1 MKKLLSTML
10 IAVLAIFMLGTISNA
25 TTKAELK
32 NYILSEKTIAGKT
45 YVIRDADKVKLEKL
59 FANNDV
65 TDEQATK
72 VKEIAEKALN
82 YMSEN
87 GASSPDELKTKAQKQ
102 QLLAYAQEAASVL
115 GLTVNYDTSAKRLD
129 VYRDGKFID
138 SFSWGVLKTTDSTGT
153 TKTVVTTEPKL
164 GKTGATN
171 YIYAIAAGL
180 VLIAGT
186 TLVIA
191 RKKNASINA

>member
-1 MKKLLSTML
+1 MKKVLSTML

-25 TTKAELK
+25 TTKAELES
-32 NYILSEKTIAGKT
+32 YMLSEKTIGGKT
-45 YVIRDADKVKLEKL
+45 YVIRDTDKVKLEKL
-59 FANNDV
+59 FANNNI

-72 VKEIAEKALN
+72 IKAVADKAIAFMN
-82 YMSEN
+82 EN
-87 GASSPDELKTKAQKQ
+87 GASTPDELKTTAQKQ

-115 GLTVNYDTSAKRLD
+115 GLTANYDTSAKRLD
-129 VYRDGKFID
+129 LYKDGKLIE
-138 SFSWGVLKTTDSTGT
+138 SFSWGVLKVKDSKTGT
-153 TKTVVTTEPKL
+153 TKTVVTTEPSFA
-164 GKTGATN
+164 KTGSTN

-191 RKKNASINA
+191 RKKNANA